1 MGRKKWPTSV
11 LKLGLLVLVFALV
24 GVGAAQADPIPTT
37 CSAPNPDDCNGATYA
52 VVVTDVD
59 SNTLNV
65 KFVIDVDGYSGNATD
80 FVKSV
85 AFSIGGVNTYASLDL
100 LSAPGGAANW
110 LESTKELSNGQGG
123 GCTGGGTNSS
133 CAQAISTFNGGKGI
147 PISSAD
153 ADGQL
158 IWEFQ
163 FDIGADETPG
173 DAAHIK
179 YLYVDADGKK
189 IGSLGSFNT
198 PTSGTPGSPGGTP
211 GTPGSPGG
219 TPGTPVPEPGTL
231 TLLGCGLIGMANL
244 FRKNVRK

>member
-11 LKLGLLVLVFALV
+11 FKLGLLVLVFALV
-24 GVGAAQADPIPTT
+24 GVGGAQADPIPTT

-52 VVVTDVD
+52 VVVTSVD

-65 KFVIDVDGYSGNATD
+65 KFVIDVDGYNGGSTD
-80 FVKSV
+80 FVKAV
-85 AFSIGGVNTYASLDL
+85 AFSLEGVNTYGSLDL

-110 LESTKELSNGQGG
+110 LESVAELNNKGGSG
-123 GCTGGGTNSS
+123 GCEGGGTNNG

-173 DAAHIK
+173 DTAHIK
-179 YLYVDADGKK
+179 YLYVDADDKK
-189 IGSLGSFNT
+189 VGSLGSFDT
-198 PTSGTPGSPGGTP
+198 PTSGTPGSPG

-244 FRKNVRK
+244 FRKTVRK

>member
-1 MGRKKWPTSV
+1 MGRKQWPTSV
-11 LKLGLLVLVFALV
+11 LKCGLLVLAFALV
-24 GVGAAQADPIPTT
+24 TVGGAQADPIPTT
-37 CSAPNPDDCNGATYA
+37 CSGGTDCNGATYA
-52 VVVTDVD
+52 VVVTNVSGD
-59 SNTLNV
+59 TYNV
-65 KFVIDVDGYSGNATD
+65 KFVIDVDGYNGNSTD
-80 FVKSV
+80 FVKAV
-85 AFSIGGVNTYASLDL
+85 AFSLEDVNTYAKLDL

-110 LESTKELSNGQGG
+110 LESVAELNNKGGSGGCEGG
-123 GCTGGGTNSS
+123 GDNNA

-147 PISSAD
+147 GISSAD

-173 DAAHIK
+173 DTAHIK
-179 YLYVDADGKK
+179 YLYVDTDDKK
-189 IGSLGSFNT
+189 VGSLGSFDT
-198 PTSGTPGSPGGTP
+198 PTS

-244 FRKNVRK
+244 FRKSLRK